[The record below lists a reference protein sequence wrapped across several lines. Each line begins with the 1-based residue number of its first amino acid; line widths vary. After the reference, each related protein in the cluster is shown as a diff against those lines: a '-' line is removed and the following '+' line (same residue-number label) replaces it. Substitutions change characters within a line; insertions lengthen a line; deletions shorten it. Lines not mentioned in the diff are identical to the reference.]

1 MTRPSSGI
9 AQVHADDVLVAQR
22 IIQEAIRKA
31 GAQWLPIDVI
41 ADALALELIAAWTRC
56 RPTEA
61 LPAHLA
67 EMLGQHSALRSRHR
81 LYDMVILKERIT

>member
-1 MTRPSSGI
+1 MTKRRPAI
-9 AQVHADDVLVAQR
+9 AQVHADDVLAAQR
-22 IIQEAIRKA
+22 IVQEAIRKA
-31 GAQWLPIDVI
+31 GSQWLPIDAI

-67 EMLGQHSALRSRHR
+67 DMLGQNAVRRSHR
-81 LYDMVILKERIT
+81 QVH